1 MRRWFLA
8 IALLTASCGQS
19 ARNVAPGNQ
28 SAAAAPLIYDRLA
41 DNPVEHGH
49 RIADVLG
56 CTGCHKADLTG
67 EDWGD
72 AEFGILW
79 TSNLS
84 RAVARYDDAQLERAI
99 RGGLRHD
106 GSELLA
112 MPSYLFTQIGA
123 EDMAALI
130 AFLRS
135 VPPSGVDHPRPALGP
150 AGRQEL
156 AEGKLH
162 YAPADVAREGRI
174 WPPDAGP
181 GHARGRAI
189 VRATCAEC
197 HRLNLGG
204 APDIDP
210 PRPPLSVV
218 GAYDRAAFH
227 ILMRS
232 GKGMGDRELRLMSEV
247 SRGRYNRFTDPE
259 IDAVFDYLVAVAR
272 KVTAS

>member
-1 MRRWFLA
+1 MRRWVLLVAMLA
-8 IALLTASCGQS
+8 GACGQTP
-19 ARNVAPGNQ
+19 RDGTPGNQ
-28 SAAAAPLIYDRLA
+28 VAAPPPVYDRLA
-41 DNPVEHGH
+41 SNPVEHGH

-72 AEFGILW
+72 PEFGTLW

-84 RAVARYDDAQLERAI
+84 RALARYDDAALERAI

-106 GSELLA
+106 GSDLLA
-112 MPSYLFTQIGA
+112 MPSFLFTQIGA
-123 EDMAALI
+123 EDMSALI

-135 VPPSGVDHPRPALGP
+135 VPPSGVDHPLPALGP

-162 YAPADVAREGRI
+162 YAPADVAREGQA
-174 WPPDAGP
+174 WPPDAGASL
-181 GHARGRAI
+181 ARGRAI

-197 HRLNLGG
+197 HRMTLAG

-227 ILMRS
+227 TLMRT
-232 GKGMGDRELRLMSEV
+232 GKGMGNRELRLMSDV
-247 SRGRYNRFTDPE
+247 SRGRYDRFTDPE
-259 IDAVFDYLVAVAR
+259 IDAVFDYLAAIAR
-272 KVTAS
+272 RAPPG

>member
-1 MRRWFLA
+1 MRRRFLVL
-8 IALLTASCGQS
+8 ALLAASCGQNPRE
-19 ARNVAPGNQ
+19 AAPANQ
-28 SAAAAPLIYDRLA
+28 AAALVPPIYDRLA
-41 DNPVEHGH
+41 QSPVEHGH

-72 AEFGILW
+72 PEFGTLW

-84 RAVARYDDAQLERAI
+84 RAIARYDDEALERAI

-106 GSELLA
+106 GSDLLA

-135 VPPSGVDHPRPALGP
+135 VPPSGVDHPLPALGP
-150 AGRQEL
+150 AGREEL
-156 AEGKLH
+156 AECKLH
-162 YAPADVAREGRI
+162 YAPADVAREGQA
-174 WPPDAGP
+174 WPPDAGAAL
-181 GHARGRAI
+181 ARGRAI

-197 HRLNLGG
+197 HRMNLEGDAG
-204 APDIDP
+204 PVP

-227 ILMRS
+227 TLMRT
-232 GKGMGDRELRLMSEV
+232 GKGMGDRELRLMSGV
-247 SRGRYNRFTDPE
+247 SRGRYNRLSDPE

-272 KVTAS
+272 RAGAR